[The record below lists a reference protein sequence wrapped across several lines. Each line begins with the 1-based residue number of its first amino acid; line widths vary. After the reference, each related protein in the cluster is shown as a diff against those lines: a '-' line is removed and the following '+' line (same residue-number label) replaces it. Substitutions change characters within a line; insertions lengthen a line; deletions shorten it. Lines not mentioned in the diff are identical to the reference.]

1 MKNGL
6 FGIGALLIAALAF
19 TAYLS
24 VYVVNPDQQALVL
37 QFGEIRKSE
46 RESGLKFKV
55 PFVQNVQFFD
65 KRVLDLNMPPIEAIA
80 SDKKR
85 LIVDAFARYRI
96 TDPVLFYQTV
106 NNINVANQRLST
118 FLQSS
123 LRSVLAR
130 ATFVQVVRDERAE
143 LMDEIRRDVAERA
156 APLGIDVV
164 DVKIRRADLPQTNS
178 DAVFRRMQTER
189 QREATEIRAQGEEQ
203 ARRIRSRADRDVTVL
218 IAEARRD
225 AQIIRGD
232 GDAERTT
239 IFANAFSADP
249 EFFSFYRSM
258 QAYAS
263 GLETSGTSMVLSP
276 NSEFFR
282 YFRDPSGTEL
292 SPTRVPATEMS
303 PPAAAAPLPEASSVT
318 PAAEPEAPAATA
330 Q

>member
-6 FGIGALLIAALAF
+6 FGIGALLVAALAF

-24 VYVVNPDQQALVL
+24 IYIINPDQQALVL

-46 RESGLKFKV
+46 QEPGLKFKV
-55 PFVQNVQFFD
+55 PFVQNVRYFD

-106 NNINVANQRLST
+106 NNIDEANQRLST

-143 LMDEIRRDVAERA
+143 LMDEIRQDVAVRA
-156 APLGIDVV
+156 APIGIEVI

-178 DAVFRRMQTER
+178 DAIFRRMQTER
-189 QREATEIRAQGEEQ
+189 QREATELRAQGEEQ
-203 ARRIRSRADRDVTVL
+203 ARRIRSRADRDATVL
-218 IAEARRD
+218 IAEANGARRRSS
-225 AQIIRGD
+225 AVTATPSAR
-232 GDAERTT
+232 T
-239 IFANAFSADP
+239 IFADAFGEDP

-258 QAYAS
+258 QAYAA
-263 GLETSGTSMVLSP
+263 GLEIQRNLDGAVAELGVLPLLPRPARNRAVAHARSGGGNAV
-276 NSEFFR
+276 R
-282 YFRDPSGTEL
+282 
-292 SPTRVPATEMS
+292 TRG
-303 PPAAAAPLPEASSVT
+303 
-318 PAAEPEAPAATA
+318 
-330 Q
+330 

>member
-6 FGIGALLIAALAF
+6 FGLGALLIAALAF

-24 VYVVNPDQQALVL
+24 IYIINPDQQALVL

-46 RESGLKFKV
+46 QESGLKFKV
-55 PFVQNVQFFD
+55 PFVQNVRYFD

-106 NNINVANQRLST
+106 NNINEANQRLST

-143 LMDEIRRDVAERA
+143 LMDEIRGDVASRA
-156 APLGIDVV
+156 APIGIEVI

-178 DAVFRRMQTER
+178 DAIFRRMQTER
-189 QREATEIRAQGEEQ
+189 QREATELRAQGEEQ
-203 ARRIRSRADRDVTVL
+203 ARRIRSRADRDATVL

-225 AQIIRGD
+225 AEIMRGD
-232 GDAERTT
+232 GDAERTN
-239 IFANAFSADP
+239 IFADAFSEDP

-258 QAYAS
+258 QAYTA
-263 GLETSGTSMVLSP
+263 GLESGETSMVLSP

-282 YFRDPSGTEL
+282 YFRDPRGTEL
-292 SPTRVPATEMS
+292 SPTRTPAAQMPTVAAPQAEA
-303 PPAAAAPLPEASSVT
+303 PAAAA
-318 PAAEPEAPAATA
+318 